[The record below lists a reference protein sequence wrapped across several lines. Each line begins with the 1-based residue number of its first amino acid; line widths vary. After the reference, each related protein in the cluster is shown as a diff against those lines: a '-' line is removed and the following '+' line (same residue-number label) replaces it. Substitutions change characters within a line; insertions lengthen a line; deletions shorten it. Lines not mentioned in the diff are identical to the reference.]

1 MNEKDKVN
9 ILMVDDQPGKLM
21 SYETILSGLEENLI
35 RASSGKEALE
45 HLLKTDVAVLL
56 VDVSMPDLDGFELA
70 GMIREHPRYR
80 KTAIIFVSAIHFTE
94 VDRLKG
100 YQLGAVDYVSVPVI
114 PEILRAKVSVFID
127 LYRKTQQLEHLNRE
141 LELRVAERTAALGTS
156 EERFRLATEA
166 MRGGLYD
173 WDIETNTLWRS
184 AGLVAIF
191 GYPADEHEPHLQWW
205 LDRVH
210 PDDLTRMSEGMR
222 NVLESSLPAF
232 DTEYRVQ
239 HREGPWVWVWDRGR
253 VVRDNTGRAR
263 RVVGHI
269 IDVSMQKDAELQLK
283 QADHRKDE
291 FLAALSH
298 ELRNPLAPIRNAVN
312 VMRQKGPVEPDFDRS
327 RDIIDRQVSHLSRL
341 VDDLLDVSRISRNR
355 FELRKEK
362 MELSEAVSAAIEASR
377 PLIDQQCHT
386 LIVSLPP
393 QPVHLEGDLVRLTQV
408 FTNLLNN
415 SAKYTPPGGRL
426 SLNAHLEGSDVVVR
440 VKDNG
445 VGIPPE
451 SLHQLFQMF
460 YRALDLRTQA
470 QGGLGVGLTLV
481 ARLVE
486 LHGGTVEA
494 HSAGI
499 NQGSELVVRLP
510 VLSEPVEL
518 GQSQQPASSA
528 ETETATDRRILVAD
542 DNLDSAESLALLL
555 SLKGYEVRTA
565 SDGVEAVETAAVFL
579 PDIVFLDIGMPNL
592 NGYEA
597 ARMIREQPGGKHIL
611 LIALTGWGK
620 EEDRRRCKAAG
631 FDVHLTKPMNYEAL
645 LQLLAA
651 SPETAREVSKE
662 T

>member
-1 MNEKDKVN
+1 
-9 ILMVDDQPGKLM
+9 
-21 SYETILSGLEENLI
+21 
-35 RASSGKEALE
+35 
-45 HLLKTDVAVLL
+45 
-56 VDVSMPDLDGFELA
+56 
-70 GMIREHPRYR
+70 
-80 KTAIIFVSAIHFTE
+80 
-94 VDRLKG
+94 
-100 YQLGAVDYVSVPVI
+100 
-114 PEILRAKVSVFID
+114 
-127 LYRKTQQLEHLNRE
+127 
-141 LELRVAERTAALGTS
+141 
-156 EERFRLATEA
+156 
-166 MRGGLYD
+166 
-173 WDIETNTLWRS
+173 
-184 AGLVAIF
+184 
-191 GYPADEHEPHLQWW
+191 
-205 LDRVH
+205 
-210 PDDLTRMSEGMR
+210 
-222 NVLESSLPAF
+222 
-232 DTEYRVQ
+232 
-239 HREGPWVWVWDRGR
+239 
-253 VVRDNTGRAR
+253 
-263 RVVGHI
+263 
-269 IDVSMQKDAELQLK
+269 MQKDAEFQLK

-312 VMRQKGPVEPDFDRS
+312 VMRLKGPVEPDFDRS

-377 PLIDQQCHT
+377 PLIDQQGHT
-386 LIVSLPP
+386 LMVSLPP
-393 QPVHLEGDLVRLTQV
+393 QPVHLGGDLVRLTQV

-426 SLNAHLEGSDVVVR
+426 SLNAQLEESDVVVR

-460 YRALDLRTQA
+460 YRAVDLRTQA
-470 QGGLGVGLTLV
+470 LGGLGVGLTLV

-542 DNLDSAESLALLL
+542 DNLDSAESLSLLL

-565 SDGVEAVETAAVFL
+565 SDGVEAVETAALFL
-579 PDIVFLDIGMPNL
+579 PDIVFLDIGMPNM

-597 ARMIREQPGGKHIL
+597 ARMIREQPWGKHIL